1 MGIENLLQIAILPN
15 ADVSEASS
23 EESEEESEDICD
35 IESEEDT
42 MESSSG

>member
-1 MGIENLLQIAILPN
+1 MGIENLLQ
-15 ADVSEASS
+15 S